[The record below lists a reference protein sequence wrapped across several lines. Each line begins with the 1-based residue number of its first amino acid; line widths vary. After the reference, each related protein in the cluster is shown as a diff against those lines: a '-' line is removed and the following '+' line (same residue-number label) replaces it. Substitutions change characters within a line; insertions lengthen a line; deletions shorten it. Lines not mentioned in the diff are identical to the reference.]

1 MAAIMVRVAEGA
13 QGKKIGLRYAAST
26 LSTEIMA
33 TSLCVGKMPLFS
45 FRPITSVPAPIEQV
59 SPAVAMELFA

>member
-26 LSTEIMA
+26 LSTEIVA
-33 TSLCVGKMPLFS
+33 TSLCIGEIPLFS
-45 FRPITSVPAPIEQV
+45 FRSITSVPIEQV